1 MDKKLPNL
9 KPDELDPAAKAFEA
23 LRDEVSDLR
32 NSINQ
37 LSQNIQLIPTQDY
50 RRTLAEILRA
60 QDNMS
65 GEIKDLKSHPAINL
79 TPEGF
84 INKLEE
90 IKDRVL
96 ERERKCLR
104 ETEDTLRFNSKTIGN
119 WIEQAR
125 EANRQNW
132 WLVLASVL
140 GFVLGALLIYALKR
154 F

>member
-1 MDKKLPNL
+1 MDKKSANP
-9 KPDELDPAAKAFEA
+9 KQDELDPAAKAFEA
-23 LRDEVSDLR
+23 LRDEVLDLR
-32 NSINQ
+32 RSINQ

-50 RRTLAEILRA
+50 RRTLAQILRA
-60 QDNMS
+60 QENMS
-65 GEIKDLKSHPAINL
+65 GEIRDLKSHPAINL

-96 ERERKCLR
+96 ERERKSLK
-104 ETEDTLRFNSKTIGN
+104 ETEDMLRFNSNTIGN

-132 WLVLASVL
+132 WLVLVGCVGL
-140 GFVLGALLIYALKR
+140 CIGGLIIFILIRK
-154 F
+154 

>member
-1 MDKKLPNL
+1 MDKKIPNP
-9 KPDELDPAAKAFEA
+9 KQDELDPAAKAFEA

-32 NSINQ
+32 HSINQ

-96 ERERKCLR
+96 EKERKRLR
-104 ETEDTLRFNSKTIGN
+104 ETEDTLRFNSNTIGN
-119 WIEQAR
+119 WVEQAR
-125 EANRQNW
+125 EASRQNW
-132 WLVLASVL
+132 WLVLVGGL
-140 GFVLGALLIYALKR
+140 GFVIGCIVV
-154 F
+154 

>member
-1 MDKKLPNL
+1 MDKKIQ
-9 KPDELDPAAKAFEA
+9 KPKQDELDPAARAFEA

-32 NSINQ
+32 HSINQ

-90 IKDRVL
+90 IKERSL
-96 ERERKCLR
+96 ERERKRLR
-104 ETEDTLRFNSKTIGN
+104 ETEDTLRFNSNTIGN
-119 WIEQAR
+119 WVEQAR
-125 EANRQNW
+125 DANRQNW
-132 WLVLASVL
+132 WLVLVGCL
-140 GFVLGALLIYALKR
+140 GFVIGGLNIFLPIRG
-154 F
+154 

>member
-1 MDKKLPNL
+1 MDKKSANP
-9 KPDELDPAAKAFEA
+9 KQDQLDPAARAFEA
-23 LRDEVSDLR
+23 LRDEVAELR
-32 NSINQ
+32 QSINQ

-50 RRTLAEILRA
+50 RRTLAQILRA
-60 QDNMS
+60 QENMS

-96 ERERKCLR
+96 EKERKRLR
-104 ETEDTLRFNSKTIGN
+104 ETEDTLRFNSNTIGN

-132 WLVLASVL
+132 WLVLVGGL
-140 GFVLGALLIYALKR
+140 GFVIGGLIIFILIRK
-154 F
+154 

>member
-1 MDKKLPNL
+1 MDKKLPNP
-9 KPDELDPAAKAFEA
+9 KQDQLDPAARAFEA

-32 NSINQ
+32 HSINQ

-60 QDNMS
+60 QENMS
-65 GEIKDLKSHPAINL
+65 AEIKDLKSHPAINL

-96 ERERKCLR
+96 ERERKHLR
-104 ETEDTLRFNSKTIGN
+104 ETEDTLRSNSKTIGN
-119 WIEQAR
+119 WVEQAR

-140 GFVLGALLIYALKR
+140 WFVLGALLIYALKR

>member
-1 MDKKLPNL
+1 LDKKSANP
-9 KPDELDPAAKAFEA
+9 KQDTLDPAAKAFEA
-23 LRDEVSDLR
+23 SRDEVSDLR
-32 NSINQ
+32 RSINQ
-37 LSQNIQLIPTQDY
+37 LSQNIQHIPTQDY
-50 RRTLAEILRA
+50 RRTLAHILRA

-96 ERERKCLR
+96 EKERKSFR
-104 ETEDTLRFNSKTIGN
+104 ETEDTLRFNSNTIGH

-132 WLVLASVL
+132 GLVLAGCVGL
-140 GFVLGALLIYALKR
+140 FIGGLIIFILIRK
-154 F
+154 

>member
-1 MDKKLPNL
+1 MDKKLSPP
-9 KPDELDPAAKAFEA
+9 KPDELDPAAKAFDA

-32 NSINQ
+32 HSINQ

-60 QDNMS
+60 QENMS

-96 ERERKCLR
+96 ERERKRLR
-104 ETEDTLRFNSKTIGN
+104 ETEDTLRFNSKTIGH

-132 WLVLASVL
+132 WLVLVGCVGL
-140 GFVLGALLIYALKR
+140 FIGGLIIFILTGK
-154 F
+154 

>member
-1 MDKKLPNL
+1 MDKKLPNPKL
-9 KPDELDPAAKAFEA
+9 DQLDPAARAFEA
-23 LRDEVSDLR
+23 LRDEVSELR
-32 NSINQ
+32 KSINQ

-60 QDNMS
+60 QDNIS
-65 GEIKDLKSHPAINL
+65 TELNDLKSHPVINL

-96 ERERKCLR
+96 ERERKSLK
-104 ETEDTLRFNSKTIGN
+104 ETEDMLRFNSNTIGN

-140 GFVLGALLIYALKR
+140 GFVLGALFIYVR
-154 F
+154 V

>member
-1 MDKKLPNL
+1 LDKKSANP
-9 KPDELDPAAKAFEA
+9 KQDTLDPAASAFEA

-32 NSINQ
+32 RSINQ

-60 QDNMS
+60 QENMS

-96 ERERKCLR
+96 ERERKHLR
-104 ETEDTLRFNSKTIGN
+104 ETEETLRFNSKTIGN
-119 WIEQAR
+119 WVEQAR

-132 WLVLASVL
+132 WLVLVGCVGL
-140 GFVLGALLIYALKR
+140 FIGGLIIFILIRK
-154 F
+154 

>member
-1 MDKKLPNL
+1 MDKKSANP
-9 KPDELDPAAKAFEA
+9 KQDQLDPAAKAFES
-23 LRDEVSDLR
+23 LCDEVSDLR
-32 NSINQ
+32 HSINQ

-50 RRTLAEILRA
+50 RRTLAQILRA
-60 QDNMS
+60 QENMS
-65 GEIKDLKSHPAINL
+65 GEIKELKSHPAINL

-96 ERERKCLR
+96 ERERKSLK
-104 ETEDTLRFNSKTIGN
+104 ETEDMLRFNSNTIGN

-132 WLVLASVL
+132 WLVLVGCVGL
-140 GFVLGALLIYALKR
+140 FIGGLIIFLLIRK
-154 F
+154 

>member
-1 MDKKLPNL
+1 LDKKSANP
-9 KPDELDPAAKAFEA
+9 KQDQLDPAAKAFET
-23 LRDEVSDLR
+23 LRDEVSELR
-32 NSINQ
+32 QSIDQ
-37 LSQNIQLIPTQDY
+37 LTRQIQLIPTQDY

-65 GEIKDLKSHPAINL
+65 EEIKDLKSHPAINL

-96 ERERKCLR
+96 EKERKRLR
-104 ETEDTLRFNSKTIGN
+104 ETEDTLRFNSKTIGH

>member
-1 MDKKLPNL
+1 MDKKSANP
-9 KPDELDPAAKAFEA
+9 KQDTLDPAAKAFEA
-23 LRDEVSDLR
+23 LRDGVLDLR
-32 NSINQ
+32 RSINQ

-50 RRTLAEILRA
+50 RRTLAQILRA
-60 QDNMS
+60 QENMS
-65 GEIKDLKSHPAINL
+65 GEIKELKSHPAINL

-96 ERERKCLR
+96 ERERKSLK
-104 ETEDTLRFNSKTIGN
+104 ETEDMLRFNSNTIGN

-132 WLVLASVL
+132 WLVLVGCVGL
-140 GFVLGALLIYALKR
+140 CIGGLIIFILIRK
-154 F
+154 

>member
-1 MDKKLPNL
+1 MDKKLVCP
-9 KPDELDPAAKAFEA
+9 KQDELDPAAKAFES
-23 LRDEVSDLR
+23 LRDEVAELR
-32 NSINQ
+32 QSINQ

-65 GEIKDLKSHPAINL
+65 GEIKELKSHPAINL

-90 IKDRVL
+90 IKERSL
-96 ERERKCLR
+96 ERERKRLR

>member
-1 MDKKLPNL
+1 MDKKIPNP
-9 KPDELDPAAKAFEA
+9 KQDELDPAARAFEA

-32 NSINQ
+32 HSINQ

-50 RRTLAEILRA
+50 RRTLAQLLCA
-60 QDNMS
+60 QENMA
-65 GEIKDLKSHPAINL
+65 GELKELKSHPAINL

-90 IKDRVL
+90 IKDRIL
-96 ERERKCLR
+96 ERERKRLR
-104 ETEDTLRFNSKTIGN
+104 ETEDTLRFNSNTIGN

-132 WLVLASVL
+132 WLVLVGCIGL
-140 GFVLGALLIYALKR
+140 FIGGLIIFLLISK
-154 F
+154 

>member
-1 MDKKLPNL
+1 
-9 KPDELDPAAKAFEA
+9 
-23 LRDEVSDLR
+23 
-32 NSINQ
+32 
-37 LSQNIQLIPTQDY
+37 
-50 RRTLAEILRA
+50 
-60 QDNMS
+60 MS

-90 IKDRVL
+90 IKERSL
-96 ERERKCLR
+96 ERERKRLR

>member
-1 MDKKLPNL
+1 MDKKSANP
-9 KPDELDPAAKAFEA
+9 KQDTLDPAAKAFEA
-23 LRDEVSDLR
+23 LRDEVLDLR
-32 NSINQ
+32 RSINQ

-65 GEIKDLKSHPAINL
+65 GEIKDLKLHPAINL
-79 TPEGF
+79 TPESF

-90 IKDRVL
+90 IKERSL
-96 ERERKCLR
+96 EKERKRLR
-104 ETEDTLRFNSKTIGN
+104 ETEDTLRLNSKTIGN

>member
-1 MDKKLPNL
+1 LDKKSANP
-9 KPDELDPAAKAFEA
+9 KQDTLDPAAKAFEA
-23 LRDEVSDLR
+23 LRDEVLDLR
-32 NSINQ
+32 RSINQ

-50 RRTLAEILRA
+50 RRTLAQILRA
-60 QDNMS
+60 QENMS
-65 GEIKDLKSHPAINL
+65 GEIKELKSHPAINL

-96 ERERKCLR
+96 ERERKSLK
-104 ETEDTLRFNSKTIGN
+104 ETEDMLRFNSNTIGN

-132 WLVLASVL
+132 WLVLVGCVGL
-140 GFVLGALLIYALKR
+140 CIGGLIIFILIRK
-154 F
+154 

>member
-1 MDKKLPNL
+1 MDKKLVHP
-9 KPDELDPAAKAFEA
+9 KQDELDPAAKAFEA
-23 LRDEVSDLR
+23 LRDEVADLR
-32 NSINQ
+32 RSINQ

-60 QDNMS
+60 QENMS
-65 GEIKDLKSHPAINL
+65 GEIKELKSHPAINL

-96 ERERKCLR
+96 EKERKRLR
-104 ETEDTLRFNSKTIGN
+104 EAEDTLRFNSKTIGH

-132 WLVLASVL
+132 WLVLV
-140 GFVLGALLIYALKR
+140 GCVGLLIGGLIIFILIRK
-154 F
+154 

>member
-1 MDKKLPNL
+1 MDKKIPNP
-9 KPDELDPAAKAFEA
+9 KQDELDPAARAFEA

-32 NSINQ
+32 HSINQ
-37 LSQNIQLIPTQDY
+37 LFQNIQLIPTQDY

-65 GEIKDLKSHPAINL
+65 GAIKELKSHPAINL
-79 TPEGF
+79 TPESF
-84 INKLEE
+84 VNKLEE

-96 ERERKCLR
+96 ERERKHLR
-104 ETEDTLRFNSKTIGN
+104 ETEDTLRSNSKTIGN
-119 WIEQAR
+119 WVEQAR

-140 GFVLGALLIYALKR
+140 GFTLGALFIYALKR

>member
-1 MDKKLPNL
+1 MDKKLSNP
-9 KPDELDPAAKAFEA
+9 KQDELDPAARAFEA
-23 LRDEVSDLR
+23 LRDEVAELR
-32 NSINQ
+32 QSINQ

-60 QDNMS
+60 QENMS

-79 TPEGF
+79 TPESF

-90 IKDRVL
+90 IKDRTL
-96 ERERKCLR
+96 ERERKRLR
-104 ETEDTLRFNSKTIGN
+104 ETEDTLRFNSNTIGN

-132 WLVLASVL
+132 WLILASVL

>member
-1 MDKKLPNL
+1 MDKKSANP
-9 KPDELDPAAKAFEA
+9 KQDQLDPAAKAFES
-23 LRDEVSDLR
+23 LCDEVSDLR
-32 NSINQ
+32 HSINQ
-37 LSQNIQLIPTQDY
+37 LFQNIQLIPTQDY

-60 QDNMS
+60 QKNMS
-65 GEIKDLKSHPAINL
+65 GEIKELKSHPAINL

-96 ERERKCLR
+96 EKERKHLR
-104 ETEDTLRFNSKTIGN
+104 QTEDTLRFNSNTIGH

-132 WLVLASVL
+132 WLVLVSVL
-140 GFVLGALLIYALKR
+140 GFVLGGTVIELIKW
-154 F
+154 

>member
-1 MDKKLPNL
+1 MDKKSANP
-9 KPDELDPAAKAFEA
+9 KQDTLDPAAKAFEA
-23 LRDEVSDLR
+23 LRDEVAELHR
-32 NSINQ
+32 SINQ

-50 RRTLAEILRA
+50 RRTLAEILRP

-96 ERERKCLR
+96 EKERKSFR
-104 ETEDTLRFNSKTIGN
+104 ETEDTLRFNSNTIGH

-132 WLVLASVL
+132 WLVLV
-140 GFVLGALLIYALKR
+140 GCVGLLIGGLIIFFMIRK
-154 F
+154 

>member
-1 MDKKLPNL
+1 MDKKIPNP
-9 KPDELDPAAKAFEA
+9 KKDELDPAAKAFEA
-23 LRDEVSDLR
+23 LRDEVADLR
-32 NSINQ
+32 RSINQ

-65 GEIKDLKSHPAINL
+65 GEIKELKSHPAINL

-96 ERERKCLR
+96 ERERKRLR
-104 ETEDTLRFNSKTIGN
+104 ETEDTLRFNSNTIGN
-119 WIEQAR
+119 WVEQAR
-125 EANRQNW
+125 DANRQNW
-132 WLVLASVL
+132 WLVLVGCL
-140 GFVLGALLIYALKR
+140 GFVIGGLNIFLPIRG
-154 F
+154 